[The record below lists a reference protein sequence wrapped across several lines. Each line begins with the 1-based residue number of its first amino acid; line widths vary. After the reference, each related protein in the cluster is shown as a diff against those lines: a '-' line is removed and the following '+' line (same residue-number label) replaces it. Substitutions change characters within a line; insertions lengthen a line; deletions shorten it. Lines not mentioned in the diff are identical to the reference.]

1 VKAFSVVHLKGHVNE
16 RLVGE
21 FTNFNGTMWVKI
33 YDKPLQKFTLD
44 NDGQSKPVAFSE
56 LSGILFNGQ
65 VTVKNG
71 RFELVFSVPKDIA
84 YNYGIGVAKFYAHNG
99 ETDAAGSW
107 KFFIGGSESL
117 QSVDTDGPIIR
128 AFMQDTT
135 FTNGGKVARDV
146 DFVARIFDK
155 DGINATGAGIG
166 RDIQLIIDEG
176 TENQKSFVLND
187 YFGYDVNSYTRGTVR
202 FPLSGLQPGLHTFT
216 CKAWD
221 IYNNP
226 GKGSV
231 GCLVIPPRTLEI
243 TGSAAYPVPFQ
254 DELKVWIQHTLPGE
268 NLTVKWKI
276 LDAQG
281 RLIREGESFHESAPA
296 KMTVIDWDGRTQNG
310 AEIYGGVYFYQ
321 LLVLTEDGLE
331 NQVGGKFV
339 KSQ

>member
-1 VKAFSVVHLKGHVNE
+1 
-16 RLVGE
+16 
-21 FTNFNGTMWVKI
+21 
-33 YDKPLQKFTLD
+33 
-44 NDGQSKPVAFSE
+44 
-56 LSGILFNGQ
+56 
-65 VTVKNG
+65 
-71 RFELVFSVPKDIA
+71 
-84 YNYGIGVAKFYAHNG
+84 
-99 ETDAAGSW
+99 
-107 KFFIGGSESL
+107 
-117 QSVDTDGPIIR
+117 VDTDGPIVR

-243 TGSAAYPVPFQ
+243 TGYAAYPVPFQ